1 MVVSDQTPRNG
12 EAGIVEVNVDDT
24 VLRPIE
30 EVFQAV
36 VDPGLLSGFFIS
48 GASGPLE
55 QGRTIEWVFADVGGK
70 LDVDVRQLERPYRI
84 AFEWSASG
92 TPAQVEMTFQ
102 AEGLTGQ
109 RCTSLSVTGPWT
121 PRACSRHLNRRQDGP
136 TFCAA

>member
-30 EVFQAV
+30 EVFLAV
-36 VDPGLLSGFFIS
+36 VDPALLSGFFIS

-55 QGRTIEWVFADVGGK
+55 EGR
-70 LDVDVRQLERPYRI
+70 
-84 AFEWSASG
+84 
-92 TPAQVEMTFQ
+92 
-102 AEGLTGQ
+102 
-109 RCTSLSVTGPWT
+109 T
-121 PRACSRHLNRRQDGP
+121 PRACSKHLNRRQDGP